1 MYERLR
7 EFKLENL
14 PKVGE
19 GTELKRKLVN
29 FLLDLQEELE
39 RVNHSLHL
47 EVQTTTYIK
56 AVGFTIFNE
65 KYEECIETG
74 TIYYEG
80 DFQMQES
87 YEYLL
92 ALIKEVEYLG
102 KEIH

>member
-29 FLLDLQEELE
+29 FLLDLQEGMEK
-39 RVNHSLHL
+39 VNHGLHL

-56 AVGFTIFNE
+56 AVGFTIFDSKFEN
-65 KYEECIETG
+65 CIETG
-74 TIYYEG
+74 TVYYEG
-80 DFQMQES
+80 DFQSQEA

-92 ALIKEVEYLG
+92 ALVGEVDYFG